1 MQNYKLLKSVDG
13 DPSVIGCF
21 NYKGGVALYVMNNT
35 LTNHRGQIT
44 LNFDNN
50 YEYEVIQRGIT
61 SGIIAESFTLTLEA
75 GEGALV
81 VVK

>member
-1 MQNYKLLKSVDG
+1 
-13 DPSVIGCF
+13 
-21 NYKGGVALYVMNNT
+21 MNNS
-35 LTNHRGQIT
+35 LTNHRGQVT

-61 SGIIAESFTLTLEA
+61 NGIIAESFTLTLEA